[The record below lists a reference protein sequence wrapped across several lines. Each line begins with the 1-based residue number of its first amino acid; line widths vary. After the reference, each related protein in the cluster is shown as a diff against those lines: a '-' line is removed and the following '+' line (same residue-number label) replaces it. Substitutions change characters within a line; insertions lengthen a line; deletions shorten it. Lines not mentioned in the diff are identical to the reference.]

1 MLNSP
6 LRSAFSLPA
15 GTFLSPAA
23 RVGSGYLS
31 DVGPGGGGGSGPGGG
46 GGNPD
51 SFTAEEYWT
60 WHSSKPSPSVLS
72 KMAVGGGP
80 GQSAVGTH
88 AHAHRGKVT
97 RKLSADSLLDYKTY
111 QMGDPVPDLLQA
123 DQRTNIGVQTLG
135 RGGVGGGGKI
145 SHSHSSLSTISAP
158 GTTTTGPKTHQRQ
171 RSLDATDN
179 NNGSSSNNNGDVK
192 SNAARLRELQLG
204 RKPLQIK
211 MDEFKPY
218 QPEVENRK
226 LQSYDTKLLDGL
238 LVVHIYCGHGLKS
251 SKTMLRDLYC
261 VLEADGVNKARTMIR
276 TGAINF
282 DWDEAFEVDL
292 ENAREVSF
300 LVYSWDPSTRH
311 RLCFSGSLLLN
322 SFIGQGNPNK
332 IALKL
337 EPKGVLYLE
346 CQYKEP
352 SVSLQ
357 RTPSIRKNALFGVD
371 LEVIIKREKSGS
383 NVPILVRRCIDEV
396 ERRGLD
402 HVGIYRLCGSAKR
415 KAVLKDE
422 LERNPRAVDISQDG
436 VSDINVVSGTWRDV
450 WVNVNV

>member
-1 MLNSP
+1 MMP
-6 LRSAFSLPA
+6 
-15 GTFLSPAA
+15 A
-23 RVGSGYLS
+23 RVGSGYIS
-31 DVGPGGGGGSGPGGG
+31 DTGPVT
-46 GGNPD
+46 NTPD
-51 SFTAEEYWT
+51 SYTSEEYWT
-60 WHSSKPSPSVLS
+60 WHSNKVSPSVLS
-72 KMAVGGGP
+72 KMVAVNP
-80 GQSAVGTH
+80 GRGLPH
-88 AHAHRGKVT
+88 HHGKVT

-123 DQRTNIGVQTLG
+123 DQRTNTGVQTLG
-135 RGGVGGGGKI
+135 RGGKI
-145 SHSHSSLSTISAP
+145 SHSHSSLSSISTP
-158 GTTTTGPKTHQRQ
+158 GTNTMTSSSTSSKQQRQ
-171 RSLDATDN
+171 RSLDGGDT
-179 NNGSSSNNNGDVK
+179 NGEGK
-192 SNAARLRELQLG
+192 GQSNAARLRELQLA

-211 MDEFKPY
+211 MDEFRPY
-218 QPEVENRK
+218 QPELENKK

-261 VLEADGVNKARTMIR
+261 VLEVDGVNKARTMIR

-282 DWDEAFEVDL
+282 DWDESFDVDL

-300 LVYSWDPSTRH
+300 LIYSWDPNTRH

-371 LEVIIKREKSGS
+371 LETIIKREKSGL
-383 NVPILVRRCIDEV
+383 NMPILVRRCIEEV

-422 LERNPRAVDISQDG
+422 LERNPRAVDLSQDG
-436 VSDINVVSGTWRDV
+436 VSDINVVTGQLFLPPAFEHRLCFHRHLSVHRGSALLSL
-450 WVNVNV
+450 

>member
-1 MLNSP
+1 MP
-6 LRSAFSLPA
+6 
-15 GTFLSPAA
+15 G
-23 RVGSGYLS
+23 RVGSGYIS
-31 DVGPGGGGGSGPGGG
+31 DTGPVSNTPE
-46 GGNPD
+46 
-51 SFTAEEYWT
+51 SYTSEEYWT
-60 WHSSKPSPSVLS
+60 WHSNKVSPSVLS
-72 KMAVGGGP
+72 KMVSVNHPGP
-80 GQSAVGTH
+80 GVRPQPH
-88 AHAHRGKVT
+88 HPGKVT

-111 QMGDPVPDLLQA
+111 QMGEPVPDLLQA
-123 DQRTNIGVQTLG
+123 DQRTNTAVQTLG
-135 RGGVGGGGKI
+135 RGGKI
-145 SHSHSSLSTISAP
+145 SHSHSSLSSISTP
-158 GTTTTGPKTHQRQ
+158 GTATMSSVVSKQQKQ
-171 RSLDATDN
+171 RSVDSVDN
-179 NNGSSSNNNGDVK
+179 GGVNGDGRGQ

-211 MDEFKPY
+211 MDEFRPY
-218 QPEVENRK
+218 QPELENKK

-261 VLEADGVNKARTMIR
+261 VLEVDGVNKARTMIR

-282 DWDEAFEVDL
+282 DWDESFDVDL
-292 ENAREVSF
+292 ENAREASF
-300 LVYSWDPSTRH
+300 LIYSWDPSTRH

-322 SFIGQGNPNK
+322 SFIGQGNPHK

-357 RTPSIRKNALFGVD
+357 RTPSIRKNSLFGVD
-371 LEVIIKREKSGS
+371 LETIIKREKSGC
-383 NVPILVRRCIDEV
+383 NIPILVKRCVEEV

-422 LERNPRAVDISQDG
+422 LERNPRSVDLSQDG
-436 VSDINVVSGTWRDV
+436 VSDINVVTGKFCTMAPSQHKR
-450 WVNVNV
+450 VNCVLLLLQKLSTIS